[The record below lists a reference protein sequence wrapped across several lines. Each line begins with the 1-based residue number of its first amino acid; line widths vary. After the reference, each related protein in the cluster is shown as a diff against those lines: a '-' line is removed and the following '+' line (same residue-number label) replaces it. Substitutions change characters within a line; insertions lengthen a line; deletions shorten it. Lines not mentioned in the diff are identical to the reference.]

1 MTPRILGISRIA
13 VSPIG
18 LGCMGITHASGAPL
32 SQAEGVRVIRQALD
46 LGYTFFDT
54 AECYTGLYPDGATA
68 WNEDV
73 VGEALTPVRHE
84 VVIATKFGVHHGEG
98 TLLLDSRP
106 QTIRAALEG
115 RLRRLRTDYVD
126 LYYQH
131 RIDPKVEPE
140 TVASVMADL
149 IREGKI
155 RAWGISEATEDYLRR
170 AHAVCP
176 VSVIQNR
183 WSMMARWHAPLL
195 PVAEELGI
203 AWVAFSPLAN
213 GFLTACY
220 DADTPFEA
228 GTDYRPPCPS
238 TPKRAWPPRGTY
250 WPSSGTSPGKRTPPR
265 RRSPWRGSSA
275 ASPFS
280 FPSRG
285 AAARTVS
292 GKTGTPPGSSSP
304 RQISPASTAAL
315 TQCTSSCSAAI
326 KYKGAL
332 L

>member
-1 MTPRILGISRIA
+1 MTLRILGISRIA

-54 AECYTGLYPDGATA
+54 AECYTGIYPDGATA

-73 VGEALTPVRHE
+73 VGEALAPVRHE
-84 VVIATKFGVHHGEG
+84 VSIATKFGVHHGVG

-106 QTIRAALEG
+106 QTICAALEG
-115 RLRRLRTDYVD
+115 SLRRLRTDYVD

-149 IREGKI
+149 IQEGKI

-176 VSVIQNR
+176 VSAIQNR

-228 GTDYRPPCPS
+228 GTDYR
-238 TPKRAWPPRGTY
+238 
-250 WPSSGTSPGKRTPPR
+250 
-265 RRSPWRGSSA
+265 SA
-275 ASPFS
+275 MPQYTEE
-280 FPSRG
+280 G
-285 AAARTVS
+285 VAAARDLLALLRDLAWE
-292 GKTGTPPGSSSP
+292 KDATPAQIALAWILCRKPFLIPIPGSRRP
-304 RQISPASTAAL
+304 DRLRENWDAARIEL
-315 TQCTSSCSAAI
+315 SKADIDRIDRRLDAMH
-326 KYKGAL
+326 L
-332 L
+332 LVFGGH

>member
-1 MTPRILGISRIA
+1 MTPRTLGISRIA

-32 SQAEGVRVIRQALD
+32 SQAEGMRVIRQALD

-54 AECYTGLYPDGATA
+54 AECYTGLYPDGTTA

-73 VGEALTPVRHE
+73 VGEALAPVRHE

-115 RLRRLRTDYVD
+115 SLRRLRTDYVD

-176 VSVIQNR
+176 VSAIQNR

-228 GTDYRPPCPS
+228 GTDYR
-238 TPKRAWPPRGTY
+238 
-250 WPSSGTSPGKRTPPR
+250 
-265 RRSPWRGSSA
+265 SA
-275 ASPFS
+275 MPQYTEE
-280 FPSRG
+280 G
-285 AAARTVS
+285 VAAARDLLALLRDLARE
-292 GKTGTPPGSSSP
+292 KDATPAQIALAWILCRKPFLIPIPGSRRP
-304 RQISPASTAAL
+304 DRLRENWDAARIEL
-315 TQCTSSCSAAI
+315 SKADIARI
-326 KYKGAL
+326 DHRLDAMHL
-332 L
+332 LVFGGH